1 MDPYAVLGLDA
12 GASVDEAARAYRELA
27 KRFHPDR
34 AGDAGMAQMVQLNV
48 AYELLRSEQ
57 RPGARTGAASN
68 AVPATSGRTGRRG
81 PGHWLPDAMRR
92 ALGRELLEALEA
104 DEPVALVTPAATWA
118 SPSTLLAVTDRRLL
132 WLLDDAVGNR
142 VRSLRFRDT
151 AGAQQSLVWPRRT
164 RARLSV
170 EPKFGGK
177 RWTFSDL
184 RPATAAAIA
193 GHVRAGLPEGRSN
206 QPRVTR

>member
-1 MDPYAVLGLDA
+1 MDPYAVLGLSAEASLDDA
-12 GASVDEAARAYRELA
+12 GRAYRELA

-34 AGDAGMAQMVQLNV
+34 VGDAGMAQMVQLNV

-57 RPGARTGAASN
+57 RPGAGAPVAPASGSATGN
-68 AVPATSGRTGRRG
+68 AGKRRG
-81 PGHWLPDAMRR
+81 PGHWLPEPMRR
-92 ALGRELLEALEA
+92 ALGRELLDALEA
-104 DEPVALVTPAATWA
+104 DEPVALVTPTATWA

-151 AGAQQSLVWPRRT
+151 AHTEQRLVWPRRS

-170 EPKFGGK
+170 VPRFGGK

-184 RPATAAAIA
+184 RPATAEAIA
-193 GHVRAGLPEGRSN
+193 GHVRAGLPAARPDRPHAS
-206 QPRVTR
+206 R

>member
-1 MDPYAVLGLDA
+1 MLGLSAD
-12 GASVDEAARAYRELA
+12 ASVDEAARAYRELA

-34 AGDAGMAQMVQLNV
+34 VGDAGMAQMVQLNV

-57 RPGARTGAASN
+57 RPAAGAAVAPASG
-68 AVPATSGRTGRRG
+68 VATSAAGRPRG
-81 PGHWLPDAMRR
+81 PGHWLPEAMRR
-92 ALGRELLEALEA
+92 ALGRELLDALED
-104 DEPVALVTPAATWA
+104 DEHVELVTPTATWA

-151 AGAQQSLVWPRRT
+151 AHAEQRLVWPRRT

-170 EPKFGGK
+170 EPRFGAK

-193 GHVRAGLPEGRSN
+193 GHVRAGLPGGRPS
-206 QPRVTR
+206 QRGARE